1 MSLLTIPVL
10 TTALD
15 AVNLMLDTI
24 GEPPVNSLEDV
35 TDEDVA
41 MAIRMLGVVS
51 RNFQT
56 RGWEFNSETNYPMSP
71 DINDEITLAT
81 NIARLDA
88 TNPGIDVTVR
98 GNRLYDKTNRRYT
111 FTQDVKVDVVWLLPY
126 EEIPQAARDYIAI
139 KAARQYQR
147 RIQGD
152 AVVEQYTAQEELDA
166 LTVLIDAEVE
176 AADTNIFN
184 EHAAFRVV
192 NRRI

>member
-1 MSLLTIPVL
+1 MSILTIPVL
-10 TTALD
+10 TTAID

-24 GEPPVNSLEDV
+24 GEPPVSSLEDV
-35 TDEDVA
+35 TDEDVS
-41 MAIRMLGVVS
+41 MAVRMLGVVS
-51 RNFQT
+51 RSFQT
-56 RGWEFNSETNYPMSP
+56 RGWEFNSETNYPMTP
-71 DINDEITLAT
+71 NGNGEIVLAT
-81 NIARLDA
+81 NVARLDA
-88 TNPGIDVTVR
+88 TNPATDVTVR
-98 GNRLYDKTNRRYT
+98 GNRLYDKTNRKYT
-111 FTQDVKVDVVWLLPY
+111 FTQELKVDVVWLLPY

-139 KAARQYQR
+139 VAARRFQR

-152 AVVEQYTAQEELDA
+152 AAVEQFTAQEELDA

>member
-71 DINDEITLAT
+71 DINGEITLAT

-139 KAARQYQR
+139 KAARQFQR